1 MSKITTFLNYIA
13 FLILYITSFIII
25 YVKNTEIIGFYFLFV
40 VNAAFTLYNLF
51 YFLGLGNA
59 GMIPTAIGLSIFIS
73 GVFHTV
79 CFIFIIMMVSDMR
92 IKFKN
97 TYGTPIKL
105 PPMYGDKLEEF
116 KRLTITTFSI
126 CALLFII
133 LMSKYEYYNSVSFF
147 NISGTFIDIIRV
159 YFTEISILLLSLAP
173 IIISSIQVASANE
186 FAVLSR
192 RHFIK

>member
-1 MSKITTFLNYIA
+1 MSKSTTFLNYIA
-13 FLILYITSFIII
+13 FLILYVTCFVFI

-51 YFLGLGNA
+51 FFIGMNSTGL
-59 GMIPTAIGLSIFIS
+59 IPTLIQVSIFVS

-105 PPMYGDKLEEF
+105 PPMYGDKFEEF
-116 KRLTITTFSI
+116 KRLTIATFSI
-126 CALLFII
+126 CGLLLII
-133 LMSKYEYYNSVSFF
+133 LMPNYEYYNSISFF
-147 NISGTFIDIIRV
+147 NTSQPIIEIIRIR
-159 YFTEISILLLSLAP
+159 FSEIFIALSSLAP
-173 IIISSIQVASANE
+173 MIISSIQVASANE

-192 RHFIK
+192 RRFVK